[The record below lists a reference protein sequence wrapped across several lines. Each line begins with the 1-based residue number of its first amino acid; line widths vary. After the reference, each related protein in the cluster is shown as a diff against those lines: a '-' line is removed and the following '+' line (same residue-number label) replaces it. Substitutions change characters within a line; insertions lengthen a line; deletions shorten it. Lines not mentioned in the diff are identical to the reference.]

1 MNTQYFPLI
10 AAFVLS
16 IICVIADYFL
26 KRASEVDTPYY
37 NYWFA
42 VGFILEAS
50 TAFGWVYVMR
60 HIKLATLGAIS
71 SVFIAL
77 LLVALGVI
85 FFNETLDTKEIIG
98 IFLAIASIVM
108 LSRFI

>member
-10 AAFVLS
+10 ATFALS

-26 KRASEVDTPYY
+26 KRASETETPYY
-37 NYWFA
+37 NYWFV

-85 FFNETLDTKEIIG
+85 MFNETLDIKEIIG
-98 IFLAIASIVM
+98 VFLAIASIVM